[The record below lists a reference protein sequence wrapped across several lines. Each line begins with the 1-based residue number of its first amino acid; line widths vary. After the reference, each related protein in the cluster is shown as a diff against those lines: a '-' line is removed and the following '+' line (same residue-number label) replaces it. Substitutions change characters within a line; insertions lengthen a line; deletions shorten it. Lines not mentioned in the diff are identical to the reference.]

1 MSFRRERSPR
11 FVHRPGALNNVDLIA
26 EKPHV
31 VHNTYLELLTETG
44 AVGLGLFLAVIAA
57 SLGAAWKAAP
67 MFERRG
73 DQALG
78 TLARGVLV
86 AAVGVLVAAFFVSLG
101 SHPVLWLLLALGPAM
116 LTVAVRLPSLKRS

>member
-1 MSFRRERSPR
+1 M
-11 FVHRPGALNNVDLIA
+11 
-26 EKPHV
+26 
-31 VHNTYLELLTETG
+31 
-44 AVGLGLFLAVIAA
+44 GLGLFLAVIAA

-101 SHPVLWLLLALGPAM
+101 SHPVLWLLLALGPAV